1 MELTQMRYFCA
12 VAKNQHITQT
22 ANQLHI
28 AQPALSQSIKRLEK
42 ELGTPLLEPKGR
54 GIALT
59 PAGQLLYQKLT
70 PILASLD
77 HLPREIKALAA
88 DQENTVHVNVLA
100 ASAVVT
106 ESIIAYQAQC
116 DHVNFQIFQKN
127 ELEIW
132 DIEVTTRLFYMSGQK
147 NCFVFTE
154 QIYLAVPDIPR
165 YRNRQSIDLSELADA
180 HFICLAGSTQFRAI
194 CDKFCAQAGFLPKV
208 AFESDAPATV
218 RNFIAAGLGVGFW
231 PQFSWGA
238 PDTRDILLLPIAA
251 PTCQRDLVITCADR
265 PPVSP
270 AAQYFQ
276 FLKDYLNSLAKNRE
290 NN

>member
-1 MELTQMRYFCA
+1 MELTQLRYFCA

-42 ELGTPLLEPKGR
+42 ELGAPLLEPKGR

-59 PAGQLLYQKLT
+59 AAGQLLYQRLT
-70 PILASLD
+70 PILDSLE
-77 HLPREIKALAA
+77 HLPREIHALHAA
-88 DQENTVHVNVLA
+88 EENTVRVNVLA
-100 ASAVVT
+100 ASAVIT
-106 ESIIAYQAQC
+106 ESIIDFQQSC
-116 DHVNFQIFQKN
+116 DHINFQIFQKS
-127 ELEIW
+127 ELEMC
-132 DIEVTTRLFYMSGQK
+132 DIEVTTRLFYMANQK

-154 QIYLAVPDIPR
+154 QIFLAVPDTPA
-165 YRNRQSIDLSELADA
+165 YRGRIAIDLSELTEAQ
-180 HFICLAGSTQFRAI
+180 FICLAGSTQFRAI

-231 PQFSWGA
+231 PQISWGK
-238 PDTRDILLLPIAA
+238 PDTRDILLLPITA
-251 PTCQRDLVITCADR
+251 PLCQRDLIITCTNNVAD
-265 PPVSP
+265 SP
-270 AAQYFQ
+270 SHNYFE
-276 FLKDYLNSLAKNRE
+276 FLKSYLSKLSCE